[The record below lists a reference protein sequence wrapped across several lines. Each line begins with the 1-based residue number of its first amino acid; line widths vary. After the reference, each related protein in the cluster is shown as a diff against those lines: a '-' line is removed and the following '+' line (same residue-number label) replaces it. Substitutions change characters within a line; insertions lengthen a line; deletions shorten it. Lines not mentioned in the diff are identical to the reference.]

1 MAGILVA
8 APFAAVMSSVDSFLL
23 LVSSGVV
30 RDIYQQGSRRK
41 VPEKT
46 IARLSYWTT
55 LIVGVLAVLFV
66 LNPPEF
72 LQTLIVFASGGLGA
86 CFLVPVVLA
95 LYWRRMTAS
104 AAAGGMLIGGILM
117 LLLYLIGWKVNGE
130 FSAYSP
136 FDIHPFIWA
145 SAANLLVIIA
155 ITFMGRKPEK
165 ELVERY
171 FGT

>member
-1 MAGILVA
+1 
-8 APFAAVMSSVDSFLL
+8 
-23 LVSSGVV
+23 
-30 RDIYQQGSRRK
+30 
-41 VPEKT
+41 
-46 IARLSYWTT
+46 
-55 LIVGVLAVLFV
+55 
-66 LNPPEF
+66 
-72 LQTLIVFASGGLGA
+72 
-86 CFLVPVVLA
+86 
-95 LYWRRMTAS
+95 MTAS
-104 AAAGGMLIGGILM
+104 AAAGGMLIGGVIM